1 MRQVNTAD
9 GESRRFLTIYHRIFA
24 GGTGSDRGVLVLNID
39 QSYMNE
45 LLDSLNGG
53 WHTASC
59 VSDASGNVLFSN
71 SEYRARFA
79 QNGTTPDE
87 LETAGLD
94 ADELTRLDV
103 TIQKEKYVCLMQP
116 LSVYGWRMIFLSPV
130 ESLYQAPNRGFQIM
144 LLVLAC
150 VLGVVLSMAAYYDTN
165 LRSGLENR
173 ANTTTDFFSNYIGQ
187 SYNEYYQS
195 CIKFAKTFE
204 DKDRLELQFIS
215 PGGKIVASSY
225 GKFAGRSPST
235 PEIQQAIDSQQ
246 TRHYKGRNPLTGE
259 RILAVSSPMIYT
271 NGEVIGVLRYVTS
284 LRNADLQ
291 VLMIALI
298 AVTVGLLFIGSI
310 FFLSSFFIRSI
321 LVPVSQINATA
332 KRIAAGSYGVQIP
345 GQYDDEIGELVSTI
359 NDMSVKIGQAEKTQ
373 TEFISSVS
381 HELRTPLTA
390 ISGWGETLLT
400 SENLDAE
407 TRRGVVIIAREA
419 KRLTG
424 MVEELLEF
432 TRMQDGRF
440 TLHVETADILAEFED
455 TVFMYGN
462 RLKQEGICL
471 HYDGCEE
478 DIPEIP
484 CDVARMR
491 QVFLNILDNAAK
503 HGGEGK
509 RIDASIAHEDRFVV
523 IRIRDYG
530 PGIPE
535 EELPRVKLKFY
546 KGSSKARGSGIG
558 LAVCEEIVTMHGGT
572 LTLENAEG
580 GGTLVTICIPTG
592 EE

>member
-1 MRQVNTAD
+1 MKQHKRLS
-9 GESRRFLTIYHRIFA
+9 GIERRWFLGNVGIITLLTI
-24 GGTGSDRGVLVLNID
+24 
-39 QSYMNE
+39 
-45 LLDSLNGG
+45 
-53 WHTASC
+53 
-59 VSDASGNVLFSN
+59 
-71 SEYRARFA
+71 
-79 QNGTTPDE
+79 
-87 LETAGLD
+87 
-94 ADELTRLDV
+94 
-103 TIQKEKYVCLMQP
+103 
-116 LSVYGWRMIFLSPV
+116 
-130 ESLYQAPNRGFQIM
+130 
-144 LLVLAC
+144 AC
-150 VLGVVLSMAAYYDTN
+150 VLAVILSMAAYYDTN
-165 LRSGLENR
+165 LRSGLETK
-173 ANTTTDFFSNYIGQ
+173 AKTTTDFFSNYISQ

-204 DKDRLELQFIS
+204 EKDRLELQFIS
-215 PGGKIVASSY
+215 TSGKIVASSY

-235 PEIQQAIDSQQ
+235 PEIQQAMDSQQ
-246 TRHYKGRNPLTGE
+246 TRVFKGRNPSTGE
-259 RILAVSSPMIYT
+259 RILAVSSPMIYS

-291 VLMIALI
+291 ILMIALI
-298 AVTVGLLFIGSI
+298 AATVGLLFIGAI
-310 FFLSSFFIRSI
+310 FFMSSFFIKSI

-345 GQYDDEIGELVSTI
+345 QQYDDEIGELVNTI
-359 NDMSVKIGQAEKTQ
+359 NDMSVKIGQSEKTQ

-455 TVFMYGN
+455 TVFMYGS
-462 RLKQEGICL
+462 RLKQEGISL

-478 DIPEIP
+478 EIPEIP

-503 HGGEGK
+503 HGGDGK
-509 RIDASIAHEDRFVV
+509 RIDASIAQEGGFVV

-535 EELPRVKLKFY
+535 EELPRVKMKFY

-558 LAVCEEIVTMHGGT
+558 LAVCEEIITMHGGT
-572 LTLENAEG
+572 LTLENADG
-580 GGTLVTICIPTG
+580 GGTLVTISIPTG

>member
-1 MRQVNTAD
+1 MPENRKGFASALHIRGLRQRWMLSA
-9 GESRRFLTIYHRIFA
+9 
-24 GGTGSDRGVLVLNID
+24 VLPI
-39 QSYMNE
+39 
-45 LLDSLNGG
+45 LL
-53 WHTASC
+53 
-59 VSDASGNVLFSN
+59 
-71 SEYRARFA
+71 
-79 QNGTTPDE
+79 
-87 LETAGLD
+87 
-94 ADELTRLDV
+94 
-103 TIQKEKYVCLMQP
+103 
-116 LSVYGWRMIFLSPV
+116 
-130 ESLYQAPNRGFQIM
+130 
-144 LLVLAC
+144 LLVLA
-150 VLGVVLSMAAYYDTN
+150 VALFSVGVQEYYYN
-165 LRSGLENR
+165 AMRSGLESR
-173 ANTTTDFFSNYIGQ
+173 ARIAAETFSGYGVK
-187 SYNEYYQS
+187 SYSEYYRLAS
-195 CIKFAKTFE
+195 YSAETFE
-204 DKDRLELQFIS
+204 EKDTIELQFINTN
-215 PGGKIVASSY
+215 GRVQVSSY
-225 GKFAGRSPST
+225 GLTAGTLPGTEDIER
-235 PEIQQAIDSQQ
+235 AIAGNMASFQ
-246 TRHYKGRNPLTGE
+246 GRDPQTGE
-259 RILAVSSPMIYT
+259 NILSVSYPLFFNSR
-271 NGEVIGVLRYVTS
+271 VVGVLRYVTS

-291 VLMIALI
+291 ILMIALI
-298 AVTVGLLFIGSI
+298 AITIGLLFIGSI
-310 FFLSSFFIRSI
+310 FFLSSFFIKSI
-321 LVPVSQINATA
+321 LVPISQINATA
-332 KRIAAGSYGVQIP
+332 RRIAAGSYGVQIP
-345 GQYDDEIGELVSTI
+345 GQYDDEIGELVGTI

-440 TLHVETADILAEFED
+440 TLHVETADVLAEFED

-471 HYDGCEE
+471 HYDGCDEE
-478 DIPEIP
+478 IPEIP

-509 RIDASIAHEDRFVV
+509 RIDASIAHEGTSVV

-558 LAVCEEIVTMHGGT
+558 LAVCEEIVTMHGGM

-580 GGTLVTICIPTG
+580 GGTLVTISIPTG

>member
-1 MRQVNTAD
+1 MKKKKRLSGIERRWFVNNV
-9 GESRRFLTIYHRIFA
+9 
-24 GGTGSDRGVLVLNID
+24 GV
-39 QSYMNE
+39 
-45 LLDSLNGG
+45 
-53 WHTASC
+53 
-59 VSDASGNVLFSN
+59 
-71 SEYRARFA
+71 
-79 QNGTTPDE
+79 
-87 LETAGLD
+87 
-94 ADELTRLDV
+94 
-103 TIQKEKYVCLMQP
+103 
-116 LSVYGWRMIFLSPV
+116 
-130 ESLYQAPNRGFQIM
+130 IM
-144 LLVLAC
+144 LLVAAC
-150 VLGVVLSMAAYYDTN
+150 VLGVVFSMAAYYDTN
-165 LRSGLENR
+165 LRSGLENK
-173 ANTTTDFFSNYIGQ
+173 AKTTTDFFSNYISQ
-187 SYNEYYQS
+187 SYKEYYQS
-195 CIKFAKTFE
+195 CIKFAQTFE
-204 DKDRLELQFIS
+204 EKDKLELQFIS
-215 PGGKIVASSY
+215 ANGKLVASSY

-235 PEIQQAIDSQQ
+235 PEIQQAIDSRQI
-246 TRHYKGRNPLTGE
+246 RHYKGRNPLTGE
-259 RILAVSSPMIYT
+259 RVLAVSSPMIYT

-291 VLMIALI
+291 ILMIALI
-298 AVTVGLLFIGSI
+298 AVTIGLLFIGSI
-310 FFLSSFFIRSI
+310 FFLSSFFIKSI

-455 TVFMYGN
+455 TVFMYGS
-462 RLKQEGICL
+462 RLRQEGICL
-471 HYDGCEE
+471 HYDGCDE

-509 RIDASIAHEDRFVV
+509 RIDASIAHEGSYVV

-558 LAVCEEIVTMHGGT
+558 LAVCEEIVSMHSGT

-580 GGTLVTICIPTG
+580 GGTLVTISIPTG

>member
-1 MRQVNTAD
+1 MEKKKRLSGIERRWFVNNV
-9 GESRRFLTIYHRIFA
+9 
-24 GGTGSDRGVLVLNID
+24 GV
-39 QSYMNE
+39 
-45 LLDSLNGG
+45 
-53 WHTASC
+53 
-59 VSDASGNVLFSN
+59 
-71 SEYRARFA
+71 
-79 QNGTTPDE
+79 
-87 LETAGLD
+87 
-94 ADELTRLDV
+94 
-103 TIQKEKYVCLMQP
+103 
-116 LSVYGWRMIFLSPV
+116 
-130 ESLYQAPNRGFQIM
+130 IM
-144 LLVLAC
+144 LLVAAC
-150 VLGVVLSMAAYYDTN
+150 VLGVVFSMAAYYDTN
-165 LRSGLENR
+165 LRSGLENK
-173 ANTTTDFFSNYIGQ
+173 AKTTTDFFSNYISQ
-187 SYNEYYQS
+187 SYKEYYQS
-195 CIKFAKTFE
+195 CIKFAQTFE
-204 DKDRLELQFIS
+204 EKDKLELQFIS
-215 PGGKIVASSY
+215 ANGKLVASSY

-235 PEIQQAIDSQQ
+235 PEIQQAIDSRQI
-246 TRHYKGRNPLTGE
+246 RHYKGRNPLTGE

-291 VLMIALI
+291 ILMIALI
-298 AVTVGLLFIGSI
+298 AVTIGLLFIGSI
-310 FFLSSFFIRSI
+310 FFLSSFFIKSI

-455 TVFMYGN
+455 TVFMYGS
-462 RLKQEGICL
+462 RLRQEGICL
-471 HYDGCEE
+471 HYDGCDE

-509 RIDASIAHEDRFVV
+509 RIDASIAHEGGYVV

-580 GGTLVTICIPTG
+580 GGTLVTISIPTG